1 LRKNAFDEYIPL
13 RIKLIFL
20 CLILYLISFYSF
32 ILSSHAKTLFITL
45 LMTRIVH
52 YHIDISAPMHVSHI
66 EEKLYYLTI
75 LKVGASL
82 SYGKSADKQ

>member
-1 LRKNAFDEYIPL
+1 
-13 RIKLIFL
+13 
-20 CLILYLISFYSF
+20 
-32 ILSSHAKTLFITL
+32 
-45 LMTRIVH
+45 MTRIVH